1 MGEFVCEFNVE
12 KLRLAKKN
20 RDDSKLSKYFQRDLE
35 SYSEKVQDETLKRV
49 LLITTIENQIVGGW
63 TKKNLEPIIESLPN
77 EFIPKPSWRTIARW
91 YGLFIA
97 SDRLIGSLIPKTNR
111 CGSINSKT
119 SDRELHFF
127 NESLTYYLTPE
138 KPTAKFV
145 YDKKYVRKIVLENQ
159 DPTNE
164 PIEYV
169 SYEGFLNRIHKLDPY
184 AVMVA
189 REGKVKAERQY
200 RVIGQHIPPSRIL
213 ERVEI
218 DHTPLDLVV
227 LDDDLMVP
235 LGRPYLTTV
244 IDVYSSCILGFYI
257 SFNEPSYLS
266 VKKALEHAIKP
277 KGDIRTKYGTKNDW
291 PCFGKFDSMV
301 VDNGAEFWSKDL
313 HLACLELTT
322 DIQFC
327 PVAKPY
333 LKPLVERM
341 YKLINDSFL
350 IQLPGK
356 TFENILAKGDYDPV
370 KQAVLPFSS
379 LIQML
384 NIWIV
389 DDYHQ
394 SITASHT
401 KIPRLFW
408 DESANLFPPVEF
420 SNQDLEMLDI
430 ILAKVESRKH
440 NRKGILLN
448 HIFYNS
454 KELLKYRKV
463 YGDRDVMIKFDP
475 EDISYIYVFIESI
488 KSDPNNLTYLKVPAI
503 DSIGYTKGR
512 TLNQH
517 LIYKRFVTD
526 YLNKKIDLVALA
538 EAELRLSEVIDAA
551 IEKLD
556 VHSKAKISGMKRLA
570 KLKNIS
576 SDNSNTLLTTTRAG
590 NIDNVSEYE
599 VIDSKPEIINL
610 PSLPKLPD
618 DEKGY

>member
-12 KLRLAKKN
+12 KLLLAKKT
-20 RDDSKLSKYFQRDLE
+20 RDDSKLSQYYQRDLE
-35 SYSEKVQDETLKRV
+35 SYSESIQNEVIKRSN
-49 LLITTIENQIVGGW
+49 LISLVENQIIGGW
-63 TKKNLEPIIESLPN
+63 TKKNLEPIIDSLSD
-77 EFIPKPSWRTIARW
+77 EFAPKPSWRTLARW
-91 YGLFIA
+91 YGQFIA

-111 CGSINSKT
+111 CGSIKSKT
-119 SDRELHFF
+119 SDRELKFF
-127 NESLTYYLTPE
+127 ADSLRYYLTPE
-138 KPTAKFV
+138 KPTAKSV
-145 YDKKYVRKIVLENQ
+145 YKKYKSKIIIENQ
-159 DPTNE
+159 DPTNI

-184 AVMVA
+184 EVMVA
-189 REGKVKAERQY
+189 REGKAKADRQY

-277 KGDIRTKYGTKNDW
+277 KDDIRTKYGTKNDW

-356 TFENILAKGDYDPV
+356 TFENILEKGDYDPV

-384 NIWIV
+384 HIWIV

-394 SITASHT
+394 SLTASKT
-401 KIPRLFW
+401 KIPQLFW
-408 DESANLFPPVEF
+408 DESANLYPPVEF
-420 SNQDLEMLDI
+420 SNQDLEMLNV
-430 ILAKVESRKH
+430 ILAKVERRRH

-454 KELLKYRKV
+454 KELLNYRKV

-475 EDISYIYVFIESI
+475 EDIGYIYVFIESI

-503 DSIGYTKGR
+503 DSIGYTKER

-538 EAELRLSEVIDAA
+538 EAEQRLSEVIDAA

-556 VHSKAKISGMKRLA
+556 VHSKAKIAGMKRLA

-576 SDNSNTLLTTTRAG
+576 SDNSNTLLTATRAG
-590 NIDNVSEYE
+590 NIDNVHEYD

-618 DEKGY
+618 DEEGY